1 MKELFRKYRE
11 IILYVFFGGCTTL
24 VNIVVYYAM
33 TRFLGVGEYAS
44 NVTAWILSVLF
55 AYVTNKIWVFESRSR
70 EAKVLLREMVSF
82 FGCRLLSLGLD
93 MGVLWLGIEI
103 LRMNDMLVKILSNI
117 LVIIVNYIASKFFIF
132 KKNRQKPE
140 MDEKSE
146 CDAE

>member
-1 MKELFRKYRE
+1 
-11 IILYVFFGGCTTL
+11 
-24 VNIVVYYAM
+24 
-33 TRFLGVGEYAS
+33 
-44 NVTAWILSVLF
+44 
-55 AYVTNKIWVFESRSR
+55 
-70 EAKVLLREMVSF
+70 
-82 FGCRLLSLGLD
+82 LD

-140 MDEKSE
+140 MEKKSE

>member
-70 EAKVLLREMVSF
+70 KAKVLLREMGSF
-82 FGCRLLSLGLD
+82 FGCRLLSLVLD

-132 KKNRQKPE
+132 KKDRQKPE
-140 MDEKSE
+140 MEKKSGY
-146 CDAE
+146 DAE

>member
-1 MKELFRKYRE
+1 M
-11 IILYVFFGGCTTL
+11 G
-24 VNIVVYYAM
+24 
-33 TRFLGVGEYAS
+33 
-44 NVTAWILSVLF
+44 
-55 AYVTNKIWVFESRSR
+55 
-70 EAKVLLREMVSF
+70 SF

-140 MDEKSE
+140 MEKNPNVMRNKIDNTRYTKSGIKE
-146 CDAE
+146 NI

>member
-1 MKELFRKYRE
+1 MRELFRKYRE

-70 EAKVLLREMVSF
+70 EAKVLLREMGSF
-82 FGCRLLSLGLD
+82 FGCRLLSLVLD

-132 KKNRQKPE
+132 KKDRQKPE
-140 MDEKSE
+140 MEKKSGY
-146 CDAE
+146 DAE